1 MTAVIQLNPTGR
13 YSHQELET
21 FVSEIRTYV
30 EREKEVMHAKE
41 VAAFLGV
48 SERTVFR
55 SELPFHKVK
64 GFGRIYLR
72 SEVID
77 FIKKH

>member
-1 MTAVIQLNPTGR
+1 MARIKLQAVPDEY
-13 YSHQELET
+13 YSIEDVDRLLKALVDRMNAEA
-21 FVSEIRTYV
+21 
-30 EREKEVMHAKE
+30 VMHAKE

-64 GFGRIYLR
+64 GLGRVYLR
-72 SEVID
+72 SEIIEY
-77 FIKKH
+77 IKKH